1 MIEKEIETIKNELDS
16 IKQSYLHAEPGG
28 NDASIYSFVYLMMV
42 SSWIE
47 ECRNDLSLSLLHR
60 CIAPEKEEDLERR
73 LRQINGFK
81 FADHFKKAF
90 SLIAGHHG
98 YVKLRALCDQRAL
111 ELLESSLGYIWSA
124 RCEAAHKTFEGMSKR
139 SFRTPT
145 EIEPHCINVFDGLI
159 NLEKALQLFAQ
170 NIAERP
176 CDATTSI
183 AGQE

>member
-28 NDASIYSFVYLMMV
+28 DDASIYSFVYLMMV

-81 FADHFKKAF
+81 FSDHFKKAF
-90 SLIAGHHG
+90 RSLLVIM
-98 YVKLRALCDQRAL
+98 
-111 ELLESSLGYIWSA
+111 
-124 RCEAAHKTFEGMSKR
+124 GMSSYVLSATKEH
-139 SFRTPT
+139 SN
-145 EIEPHCINVFDGLI
+145 CL
-159 NLEKALQLFAQ
+159 KAH
-170 NIAERP
+170 
-176 CDATTSI
+176 
-183 AGQE
+183 